1 MRPALTRLL
10 KRPSALSIIDSLT
23 ASPIGIEQLD
33 SRYTRLR
40 CQSQCAKQSHL
51 AGDDNACGVKGRT
64 RPLWR
69 PKAKK
74 KELSFAVYDIEP
86 THDDSE
92 SHVHENRSTSSN
104 PAKTPTQQLRLDPER
119 LEFESDIGHTDEPG
133 SRLVDLPKHRNDFEL
148 WEELLRFRQRHYG
161 DKGTETIWEGMTL
174 RVDGLQIPLS
184 GDRADFFWQSFVS
197 LGLKRE
203 IFLREVMNYAI
214 SIWGDDGECWPRLHE
229 YVVGGL
235 LERGMDKQ
243 AIEWHRKL
251 QSSKL
256 AKPEDLS
263 RILPH
268 VMSPPKLTA
277 TPDLLLLSGVQS
289 ANRSKEN
296 RLRLRTLKE
305 LCREVDRNVYGLVIK
320 SILEQGHGE
329 HALSMHNWLTARQD
343 HPQSMKEIDPLLDY
357 TRDYGL
363 RQEYD
368 NLREYAQTRFSSP
381 SCGPEVPEKTLDA
394 KESERQDE
402 EVPPAKKH
410 SYKDD
415 LAARLF
421 ATRALNMDMIIGG
434 LRMVGVSRIGP
445 RTLREMALRVQDG
458 QEILANLKLLRLS
471 GISVADSVFTR
482 LVPKLAAQNR
492 EFLLSDLLQSDQ
504 HPDVLEDRQVQESL
518 LVSYYM
524 ARDWRQYNVSLA
536 ILAEH
541 FPDCPDLMDIHFRK
555 HLAAGEL
562 SAASKVVDELTLRGR
577 TLSEDS
583 VDFMADKLLPNR
595 RMHHRPQQ
603 SEGIS
608 ERDAMV
614 FLFGVLQRVV
624 PTGCY
629 VSAAFWEEFLKRLGM
644 GNYWD
649 ELRECCL
656 WLAQQYAHGPG
667 ESDKH
672 RGIFSS
678 QAPSVKAD
686 SRVLTLVLGEKMQQ
700 AIVAWGFKFR
710 VTRETEAKCAIQHPT
725 TGDKLIPWVRG
736 LLLLRELEQ
745 AGLTLHAGPI
755 RSATRIRLN
764 LLFGTYSHSAVRL
777 NRMLRRVNP
786 YNLGRVLDDIKLAW
800 GEFLFDEEEV
810 EQPEQLLNP
819 ARTLRS
825 RKNSAKVILS
835 QRRAR

>member
-10 KRPSALSIIDSLT
+10 KRPSALSIIDSLA
-23 ASPIGIEQLD
+23 ASPIAIEQLD

-51 AGDDNACGVKGRT
+51 AGDSNSDGVKGHRT

-86 THDDSE
+86 THDDDSK
-92 SHVHENRSTSSN
+92 SHVRGNRSTSIK
-104 PAKTPTQQLRLDPER
+104 PTKTPTQQLRLDPER
-119 LEFESDIGHTDEPG
+119 LDFESDVGHTDELG
-133 SRLVDLPKHRNDFEL
+133 SRLVDLPEHRNDFEL

-161 DKGTETIWEGMTL
+161 DQGTQTIWEGMTQ
-174 RVDGLQIPLS
+174 RVDALQIPLS

-197 LGLKRE
+197 FGLKRE
-203 IFLREVMNYAI
+203 IFLREIMNYAI
-214 SIWGDDGECWPRLHE
+214 SIGEVDGECWPRLHE
-229 YVVGGL
+229 YLVGGL

-251 QSSKL
+251 QNSRL
-256 AKPEDLS
+256 AKPGDLS
-263 RILPH
+263 QILPH
-268 VMSPPKLTA
+268 IMSPPKLA
-277 TPDLLLLSGVQS
+277 PTPDLLLFSGVQS
-289 ANRSKEN
+289 EIHSRAP

-305 LCREVDRNVYGLVIK
+305 LCRGVNHDVYGLVIK
-320 SILEQGHGE
+320 SILEHGHGE
-329 HALSMHNWLTARQD
+329 HGLAIHNWLTARQD

-368 NLREYAQTRFSSP
+368 NLREYAQTRFASP
-381 SCGPEVPEKTLDA
+381 SGPEIPETIDA
-394 KESERQDE
+394 ELRDE
-402 EVPPAKKH
+402 EHSLAKKH
-410 SYKDD
+410 QYKDD

-421 ATRALNMDMIIGG
+421 ATRALNMDMVIGG
-434 LRMVGVSRIGP
+434 LRMIGVSQIGS

-458 QEILANLKLLRLS
+458 QEILANLKLLRSS

-518 LVSYYM
+518 MVSYYM

-562 SAASKVVDELTLRGR
+562 SAASKVVDELTLRDR

-603 SEGIS
+603 TQGIS

-649 ELRECCL
+649 ELRDCCL
-656 WLAQQYAHGPG
+656 WLAQQYSHGPA

-672 RGIFSS
+672 RAIFSS
-678 QAPSVKAD
+678 QQRSVKAD
-686 SRVLTLVLGEKMQQ
+686 SRVLTLVLGDKMQQ
-700 AIVAWGFKFR
+700 AIVAWGFMFR
-710 VTRETEAKCAIQHPT
+710 VTRDTEAKCAIQHPAIH
-725 TGDKLIPWVRG
+725 DKLIPWVRG

-755 RSATRIRLN
+755 RSATRTRLN
-764 LLFGTYSHSAVRL
+764 LLFGTYSHSAVRF

-786 YNLGRVLDDIKLAW
+786 YNLGRVLHDIKLAW
-800 GEFLFDEEEV
+800 GASLFDEEETA
-810 EQPEQLLNP
+810 QPEQLLNP
-819 ARTLRS
+819 PRTLRS